1 MRSFTPLKRRHKAL
15 ATLPLTAA
23 VSAAISATAMLMP
36 SVAMAQ
42 LEEVVVTAR
51 ARAESL
57 QDVPATVTAFTEA
70 QIENMGVAR
79 AEDFVY
85 MTPGVTFVNS
95 VEVGDSQLAIRG
107 INGARDAETN
117 FAFIVDG
124 ILYTNPSAFNREYP
138 DLAQIE
144 VLKGP
149 QGALYGRSAAAG
161 AVIMSTKRPTQ
172 EMEGSIKSV
181 QRSTA
186 QCTARPPSQDLW
198 VATSPAA
205 SP

>member
-1 MRSFTPLKRRHKAL
+1 MSLRNRLQRHISPGKKVLPTVIAALTGVGGTAL
-15 ATLPLTAA
+15 APSQ
-23 VSAAISATAMLMP
+23 VS
-36 SVAMAQ
+36 AQ

-51 ARAESL
+51 ARSESL
-57 QDVPATVTAFTEA
+57 QDVPATVTAFTEN
-70 QIENMGVAR
+70 QIRDGGIQR

-85 MTPGVTFVNS
+85 MTPGVTLVNT
-95 VEVGDSQLAIRG
+95 VEVGDTQLSIRG
-107 INGARDAETN
+107 INGARDGETN

-161 AVIMSTKRPTQ
+161 AVIMSTKRP
-172 EMEGSIKSV
+172 
-181 QRSTA
+181 
-186 QCTARPPSQDLW
+186 
-198 VATSPAA
+198 
-205 SP
+205 